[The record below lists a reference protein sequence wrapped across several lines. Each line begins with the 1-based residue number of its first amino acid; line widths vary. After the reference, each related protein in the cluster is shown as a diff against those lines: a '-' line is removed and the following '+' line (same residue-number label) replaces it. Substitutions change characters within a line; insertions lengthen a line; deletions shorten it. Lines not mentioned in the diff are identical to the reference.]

1 MIDRVEMVLQRG
13 QMEKTAGVY
22 KGFIV
27 FEATVSTNDTITL
40 GGLGTIGHA
49 AIAKKSDSSEVTFSK
64 ATNVLTI
71 TTEGLVGVAVIGWA
85 LET

>member
-1 MIDRVEMVLQRG
+1 MTDKVEMVLLRG

-71 TTEGLVGVAVIGWA
+71 TSGGLVGVAVIGWA

>member
-27 FEATVSTNDTITL
+27 FEATVSTDDTITL

-49 AIAKKSDSSEVTFSK
+49 AIAKKSDSSEVTFSH

-71 TTEGLVGVAVIGWA
+71 TNMGLVNVAVIGWA